1 MAPRPSIADLQN
13 NVGEVVNEY
22 IVDVTAENAQ
32 QVLIDESMKRPVLVD
47 FWADWCEPCKQLMPV
62 LEKLANEYQ
71 GQFLLAKVNADTEQ
85 MLAGQLGVR
94 SLPTVMV
101 LKEGQPV
108 DGFAGAQPEKQIREM
123 LDKYLP
129 KAWELQF
136 QQAQKLVGEGK
147 LDEALPVL
155 RQVYPESG
163 ERADIAKQLAAVLL
177 ELNRVPEAEEVL
189 GKILLADQDADYQQ
203 LMSQLELKQQ
213 AAESPEIKALEQA
226 LATNPDDW
234 ESGYKLAVQYSQNHR
249 HEEALELLLDIL
261 RSDINFADGAA
272 KQAYLD
278 VVKSLG
284 GGDPLA
290 AKYQRKLMTLLY

>member
-1 MAPRPSIADLQN
+1 M
-13 NVGEVVNEY
+13 NEY

-32 QVLIDESMKRPVLVD
+32 QVLIEESMQRPVVVD

-62 LEKLANEYQ
+62 LEKLAKEYA
-71 GQFLLAKVNADTEQ
+71 GQFLLAKVNADSEQ

-108 DGFAGAQPEKQIREM
+108 DGFAGVQPESQIREM

-129 KAWELQF
+129 KPWDLKLEQG
-136 QQAQKLVGEGK
+136 QKLVAEGK

-155 RQVYPESG
+155 RQAYTESS
-163 ERADIAKQLAAVLL
+163 ERPDIAKQLAAVLL
-177 ELNRVPEAEEVL
+177 EQNRVPEAETVL
-189 GKILLADQDADYQQ
+189 GKILLADQDSDYQQ

-213 AAESPEIKALEQA
+213 AAESPEIKGLQQALEQ
-226 LATNPDDW
+226 NPDDFD
-234 ESGYKLAVQYSQNHR
+234 SAYQLAVQYSQNHR
-249 HEEALELLLDIL
+249 HQEALDLLLNIL
-261 RSDINFADGAA
+261 RTDRNYADGAV

-278 VVKSLG
+278 MVKSLG
-284 GGDPLA
+284 AGDPLA
-290 AKYQRKLMTLLY
+290 AQYQRKLMTLLY

>member
-1 MAPRPSIADLQN
+1 M
-13 NVGEVVNEY
+13 NEY

-101 LKEGQPV
+101 LKDGQPV

-136 QQAQKLVGEGK
+136 QQAQRLVGEGK

-155 RQVYPESG
+155 RQVYGESG

-177 ELNRVPEAEEVL
+177 ELNRVPEAETVL

-226 LATNPDDW
+226 LASNPEDR
-234 ESGYKLAVQYSQNHR
+234 ESAYKLAVQYSQNHR

-261 RSDINFADGAA
+261 RSDLNYSDGAA

-284 GGDPLA
+284 AGDPLA
-290 AKYQRKLMTLLY
+290 ARYQRKLMTLLY